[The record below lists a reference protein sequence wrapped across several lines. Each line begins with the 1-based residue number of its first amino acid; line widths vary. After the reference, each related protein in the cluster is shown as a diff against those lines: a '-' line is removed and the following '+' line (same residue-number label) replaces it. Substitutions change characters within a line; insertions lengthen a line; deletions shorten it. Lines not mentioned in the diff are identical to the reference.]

1 MTKGQKRGGLEEQ
14 EKHPW
19 CPVEGEGA
27 CWGLSSTEH
36 HHGRTSRLQRSG
48 EEVCRGAAPSPE
60 TGRVS
65 QGPGWEGMRGH
76 LAAVPADEC
85 ECLEGL
91 RGVSPEATAFPGP
104 YLTLLACWRGQGG
117 LPTEV
122 VNAIKQTYREPPTL
136 VESWLPMCP
145 HCLPHPGSI
154 LLFVK
159 VLLSARSPAPERFSK
174 HVCRPRLVNAFWA
187 QLAAG
192 KGEIELW

>member
-1 MTKGQKRGGLEEQ
+1 MGAGGRVARAKGTPMTKGQKRGGLEEQ

-76 LAAVPADEC
+76 LAAVPTDEC

-91 RGVSPEATAFPGP
+91 RG
-104 YLTLLACWRGQGG
+104 WGG
-117 LPTEV
+117 LAGSHRISRPLSHSLSMLERPGRPSHGGRQCNKTDL
-122 VNAIKQTYREPPTL
+122 QGT
-136 VESWLPMCP
+136 S
-145 HCLPHPGSI
+145 HPGG
-154 LLFVK
+154 
-159 VLLSARSPAPERFSK
+159 E
-174 HVCRPRLVNAFWA
+174 
-187 QLAAG
+187 LAAHVSSLSSPPRQHSALRQG
-192 KGEIELW
+192 LTFSTVPGT

>member
-1 MTKGQKRGGLEEQ
+1 MARAKGTPMTKGQKRGGLEEQ

-76 LAAVPADEC
+76 PAAVPADEC

-91 RGVSPEATAFPGP
+91 RG
-104 YLTLLACWRGQGG
+104 WGG
-117 LPTEV
+117 LAGSHRISRPLSHSLSMLERPGRPSHGGRQCNKTDL
-122 VNAIKQTYREPPTL
+122 QGT
-136 VESWLPMCP
+136 S
-145 HCLPHPGSI
+145 HPGG
-154 LLFVK
+154 
-159 VLLSARSPAPERFSK
+159 E
-174 HVCRPRLVNAFWA
+174 
-187 QLAAG
+187 LAAHVSSLSSPPRQHSALRQG
-192 KGEIELW
+192 LTFSTVPGT